1 MFGNDLGGK
10 AERGSFL
17 IDGWQNMKP
26 TPPSL
31 PPFSPTNPASLLV
44 PDAALAA
51 ALATPPAA
59 GAPPSRAAPR
69 LLGKS
74 ATLTQLT
81 RVTLATGDPGDAAS
95 SLGRGGRLRGVY
107 DIVAVA
113 PQSARVVEAVAAG
126 ALDVDILSLGAAR
139 PAFKLIPRTLAAV
152 AARGVAI
159 ELRYAAA
166 IGGGDAARR
175 AFLTHAAAV
184 IAAVGRGGGGGG
196 GGRRRRKPAASLA
209 GGVLLSSGAG
219 TGATLRGP
227 RDVAALAQVCGL
239 TAPAA
244 LAAVG
249 SRGQGV
255 VEAAAGR
262 RAAASGGVSAVVEG
276 ERAAKKAKR

>member
-1 MFGNDLGGK
+1 MSKTRNK
-10 AERGSFL
+10 T
-17 IDGWQNMKP
+17 
-26 TPPSL
+26 TPSPSL
-31 PPFSPTNPASLLV
+31 SPTDPASLRV

-51 ALATPPAA
+51 ALASPPAA

-69 LLGKS
+69 LLGNS

-95 SLGRGGRLRGVY
+95 VLGRGGRLRSAY

-113 PQSARVVEAVAAG
+113 PQSARVVDAVAAG
-126 ALDVDILSLGAAR
+126 ALDVDILSLGASR

-159 ELRYAAA
+159 ELRYSAA

-175 AFLTHAAAV
+175 AFLTHASAI
-184 IAAVGRGGGGGG
+184 IAAVGQGGGGGG
-196 GGRRRRKPAASLA
+196 GGRRRRRPAASLA
-209 GGVLLSSGAG
+209 GGLLLSSGAAVAG
-219 TGATLRGP
+219 GLRGP

-239 TAPAA
+239 AAPAA

-249 SRGQGV
+249 TRGESV
-255 VEAAAGR
+255 VEAATDR
-262 RAAASGGVSAVVEG
+262 RAAAGGGISVAADS
-276 ERAAKKAKR
+276 ERAAKKAKLSAR